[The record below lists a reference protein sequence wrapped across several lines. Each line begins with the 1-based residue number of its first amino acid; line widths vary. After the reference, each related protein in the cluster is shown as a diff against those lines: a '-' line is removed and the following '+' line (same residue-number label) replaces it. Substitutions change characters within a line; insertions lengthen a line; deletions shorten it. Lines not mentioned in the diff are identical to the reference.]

1 MAGYRIIHIENKWI
15 VCFEQT
21 KLISFDRKSNALKT
35 MQAAA
40 RLSAALNRRRA
51 NQAAKNPARA

>member
-1 MAGYRIIHIENKWI
+1 MAGYQIIHFENQWI
-15 VCFEQT
+15 ICFEQT

-40 RLSAALNRRRA
+40 RLIEALNPRRA
-51 NQAAKNPARA
+51 NRVAKTTTS